1 VASCQDCDLSPS
13 DFFEVLFRI
22 SFSGVTGRRLD
33 SVHPVGC
40 VWAHDEDIGHEAIV
54 DSLAACTLRKESSVM
69 LRFVTQQVLLF
80 ATPAVPEILGVR
92 VDDEATS
99 I

>member
-1 VASCQDCDLSPS
+1 MQRL
-13 DFFEVLFRI
+13 
-22 SFSGVTGRRLD
+22 GVGFHEALHLEHLLD
-33 SVHPVGC
+33 IATV
-40 VWAHDEDIGHEAIV
+40 DENIGHEVIV
-54 DSLAACTLRKESSVM
+54 DILAVRTLRKESSVM